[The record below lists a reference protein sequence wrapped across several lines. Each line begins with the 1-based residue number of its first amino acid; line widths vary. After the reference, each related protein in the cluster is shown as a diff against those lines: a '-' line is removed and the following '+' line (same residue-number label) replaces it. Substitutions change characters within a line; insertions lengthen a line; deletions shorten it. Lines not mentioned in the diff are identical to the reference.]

1 MILQRSKG
9 NLDEIEQLV
18 YENYF
23 DEIHTNE
30 NNSELDNYADY
41 NYTYYEYDY
50 TENKTENFPEALT
63 NKNAISK
70 FCNYFDAP
78 QKWKNFLVFNFVF
91 LYIFPVLMMIIT
103 YGLIIKKVNKNLY
116 LSIHKLKHKVI

>member
-50 TENKTENFPEALT
+50 TENKTENFPEALI
-63 NKNAISK
+63 NKNAVSK

-78 QKWKNFLVFNFVF
+78 QSWRNFLVFNFIF
-91 LYIFPVLMMIIT
+91 LYLIPVFIMT
-103 YGLIIKKVNKNLY
+103 TSYGLIMRKVCKKK
-116 LSIHKLKHKVI
+116 LSEY

>member
-30 NNSELDNYADY
+30 NNSELDNYDDY

-50 TENKTENFPEALT
+50 TENITENFSEALI
-63 NKNAISK
+63 NKNAVSK
-70 FCNYFDAP
+70 FCNYFDAS
-78 QKWKNFLVFNFVF
+78 QSWRNFLVFNFIF
-91 LYIFPVLMMIIT
+91 LYLIPVLIITTT
-103 YGLIIKKVNKNLY
+103 YGLIMKKVCKKK
-116 LSIHKLKHKVI
+116 LSEYK

>member
-1 MILQRSKG
+1 ME
-9 NLDEIEQLV
+9 EIEQLV

-23 DEIHTNE
+23 DEVYTNK
-30 NNSELDNYADY
+30 NYSEADSYADY
-41 NYTYYEYDY
+41 NYTYYVDYY
-50 TENKTENFPEALT
+50 TEKKTEILPEALI

>member
-1 MILQRSKG
+1 ME
-9 NLDEIEQLV
+9 EIEQLV

-23 DEIHTNE
+23 DEVYTNK
-30 NNSELDNYADY
+30 NYSEADSYADY
-41 NYTYYEYDY
+41 NYNYYEDDY
-50 TENKTENFPEALT
+50 TEKKTENLPEALT